1 MSRPPAVPT
10 DAIVDADVCARSG
23 AIIERTYADADLP
36 RLAEAGGRAGSQ
48 ITARFEFS
56 LFDALPA
63 IDGELTGVFAAT
75 CQRCMKPVSVPLHE
89 RFQIVVVA
97 QERDDEPG
105 GYEPVVAD
113 ASRLDL
119 RWLAEEQALLAA
131 PLVPMHESTTCAE
144 RAGEAATE
152 RAGEEEE
159 GIRQK
164 PFQNLRDMLGKH

>member
-23 AIIERTYADADLP
+23 AFIERSFGDADLP
-36 RLAEAGGRAGSQ
+36 RLGEASGRGGSK
-48 ITARFEFS
+48 ITARFQF
-56 LFDALPA
+56 LQFDGLPA
-63 IDGELTGVFAAT
+63 IDGELTGVLAAT
-75 CQRCMKPVSVPLHE
+75 CQRCMNPVSIELHE
-89 RFQIVVVA
+89 RFQVLVVG
-97 QERDDEPG
+97 QERADEPG

-131 PLVPMHESTTCAE
+131 PLVSLHESTACAE
-144 RAGEAATE
+144 VQADASGAGEDDGV
-152 RAGEEEE
+152 RH
-159 GIRQK
+159 K

>member
-23 AIIERTYADADLP
+23 AIIERTFADADLP
-36 RLAEAGGRAGSQ
+36 RLAEAGGRGGSK

-56 LFDALPA
+56 QFDALPA
-63 IDGELTGVFAAT
+63 IDGELTGVYAAT
-75 CQRCMKPVSVPLHE
+75 CQRCMNPVSIDLHE
-89 RFQIVVVA
+89 RFQVVVVP
-97 QERDDEPG
+97 QERPDEPG
-105 GYEPVVAD
+105 GYEPVVGD

-131 PLVPMHESTTCAE
+131 PLVPMHEATTCAE
-144 RAGEAATE
+144 GEADA
-152 RAGEEEE
+152 AAAHGEEEE